1 VKNIKE
7 IFQIDIFLKKGVFLL
22 TINDV
27 LPKMK
32 EIIADELDKS
42 KVFDKDVADILGI
55 KQLSFATMKKRGK
68 LPLKEILEFCA
79 KRKISI
85 NWLLYNQST
94 KSLEEQTDKYVNVRY
109 FGDIYASAGGGA
121 FNYDDEV
128 ESIALDEHIVEMMGG
143 KSEMKNIDAINVLGD
158 SMEPTLHDGDI
169 IFINRTLKDISKS
182 GIFAISTQIGLFVK
196 RVLQKSDGSIDLI
209 SDNSMYS
216 VETVH
221 SENIEVIGKVV
232 GSIRGM

>member
-1 VKNIKE
+1 M
-7 IFQIDIFLKKGVFLL
+7 L
-22 TINDV
+22 TLNDV

-32 EIIADELDKS
+32 EILADELGKT
-42 KVFDKDVADILGI
+42 KVFDKDVADVLGI

-68 LPLKEILEFCA
+68 LPLHEILDFCA

-94 KSLEEQTDKYVNVRY
+94 RSLEEKTEKYINVRY

-121 FNYDDEV
+121 FNYEADTE
-128 ESIALDEHIVEMMGG
+128 EIALDEHMVNLMGG
-143 KSEMKNIDAINVLGD
+143 KQEMKNIDAINVLGD

-169 IFINRTLKDISKS
+169 IFINRTLKDITKS
-182 GIFAISTQIGLFVK
+182 GIFAISTEIGLFVK
-196 RVLQKSDGSIDLI
+196 RVMKKSDGSIDLI
-209 SDNSMYS
+209 SDNPMYS
-216 VETVH
+216 IETVH
-221 SENIEVIGKVV
+221 SDNIEVIGKVV

>member
-1 VKNIKE
+1 M
-7 IFQIDIFLKKGVFLL
+7 L

-32 EIIADELDKS
+32 EIIADELGRS
-42 KVFDKDVADILGI
+42 KVFDKDVANVLGI

-68 LPLKEILEFCA
+68 LPLYEILEFCA

-94 KSLEEQTDKYVNVRY
+94 KSLEEQTNRYVNVRY
-109 FGDIYASAGGGA
+109 FKDICASAGGGA

-128 ESIALDEHIVEMMGG
+128 ESIALDEHMVKIMGG
-143 KSEMKNIDAINVLGD
+143 KSKMKNIDAINVLGD
-158 SMEPTLHDGDI
+158 SMEPTLYDGDI

-182 GIFAISTQIGLFVK
+182 GIFAISTEIGLFVK

-209 SDNSMYS
+209 SDNPMYL

-221 SENIEVIGKVV
+221 SENIKVIGKVV

>member
-1 VKNIKE
+1 M
-7 IFQIDIFLKKGVFLL
+7 L
-22 TINDV
+22 TLENV

-32 EIIADELDKS
+32 EIIAEEIGKP
-42 KVFDKDVADILGI
+42 KVFDKDVANILGI

-68 LPLKEILEFCA
+68 LPLHEILEFCA
-79 KRKISI
+79 TRKISI

-94 KSLEEQTDKYVNVRY
+94 KSLEEQTDRYTNVRY

-128 ESIALDEHIVEMMGG
+128 ENIALDEHMVAMMGG
-143 KSEMKNIDAINVLGD
+143 KNEMKNIDAINVLGD

-182 GIFAISTQIGLFVK
+182 GIFAISTEIGLFVK
-196 RVLQKSDGSIDLI
+196 RVLQKSDGGIDLI

-216 VETVH
+216 VETVY

>member
-1 VKNIKE
+1 M
-7 IFQIDIFLKKGVFLL
+7 L
-22 TINDV
+22 TLDDV

-32 EIIADELDKS
+32 EIVAEELDK
-42 KVFDKDVADILGI
+42 KKIFDKDIADILGI

-68 LPLKEILEFCA
+68 LPLHEILDFCA

-94 KSLEEQTDKYVNVRY
+94 KSIEAQTEKYVNVRY

-121 FNYDDEV
+121 FNYEANT
-128 ESIALDEHIVEMMGG
+128 EEIALDEHMVNLMGG
-143 KSEMKNIDAINVLGD
+143 QNEMKNIDAINVLGD

-182 GIFAISTQIGLFVK
+182 GIFAVSTEIGLFVK
-196 RVLQKSDGSIDLI
+196 RIMKKSDGSIDLI

-221 SENIEVIGKVV
+221 GENIEVIGKVV
-232 GSIRGM
+232 GSIRGF